1 MAVGYQWVREHEGDN
16 RADDL
21 LSRGEWVR
29 TRVDRSVTAEC
40 GK

>member
-1 MAVGYQWVREHEGDN
+1 MAAGYQWVREREGDD

-29 TRVDRSVTAEC
+29 SRVERLATAEE
-40 GK
+40 